1 MSLSKALQ
9 ESERDGEM
17 VVKRER
23 ERERVRVRESER
35 EESGRETEN
44 ILRLTLSSHRGH
56 RTSVELIERCLADI
70 L

>member
-1 MSLSKALQ
+1 
-9 ESERDGEM
+9 M